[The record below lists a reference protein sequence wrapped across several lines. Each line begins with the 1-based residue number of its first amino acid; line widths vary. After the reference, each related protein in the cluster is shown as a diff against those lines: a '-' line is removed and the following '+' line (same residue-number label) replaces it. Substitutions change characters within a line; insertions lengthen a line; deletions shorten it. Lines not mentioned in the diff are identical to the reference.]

1 MPAKQHIVRLTPAER
16 AEVRTLIAAGTAPA
30 RQLMHARILLKAD
43 AGSGGPRWTAARIA
57 EALEISSRTVARV
70 RTTYATSGL
79 AAALQRK
86 RPARVY
92 ARRLDGAGEAG
103 VVVLACSDPPAG
115 HARWTLRLLA
125 SRLVELDVVDGIAPE
140 TVRQTLKKRQSS
152 HG

>member
-1 MPAKQHIVRLTPAER
+1 MPAKQHIVRLTPVER

-43 AGSGGPRWTAARIA
+43 AGSGGPRWTDARIA
-57 EALEISSRTVARV
+57 EALQ
-70 RTTYATSGL
+70 L
-79 AAALQRK
+79 K

-125 SRLVELDVVDGIAPE
+125 SRLVELKVVDGIAPE
-140 TVRQTLKKRQSS
+140 TVRQTLKKRRSS